1 MVAESQFE
9 TDPEWVNRDSDWSN
23 RAAHQVVEEL
33 ILTSLLSE
41 DRAGLARGLV
51 SKELLYLLRSGVRPK
66 GPP

>member
-1 MVAESQFE
+1 MAESQFE

-33 ILTSLLSE
+33 ILARLLSPDE
-41 DRAGLARGLV
+41 GALARGLV
-51 SKELLYLLRSGVRPK
+51 SKQILYLLRAGVRPT